1 MQQQQT
7 ENYQPSLRNRNDEID
22 DITVYDVNS
31 AGNQRSGGGAS
42 RAPYDYRMGNEED
55 RES

>member
-22 DITVYDVNS
+22 DFTVYDVNS

-42 RAPYDYRMGNEED
+42 RTPYDYRMGNEED